1 MKKLTMFLI
10 PLFLMLSCSVSDE
23 DLATDD
29 INGHDDN
36 SLASD
41 ESDEQGA
48 GTDDE
53 TELPDDNK
61 VDENQT
67 TDKEDNTPDEEN
79 TDEEQTVTL
88 QEVQQLYSVDKID
101 SIDLFWKSPAMAG
114 FEKTVIVRKTGDYP
128 ADMNDGTT
136 VYDAIGENYSDAD
149 VEAGTEYYY
158 RVFACYGELGCSKG
172 IFLLGKPCFSQLD
185 IVFVMDVSTTMKNML
200 GILEN
205 EIGQVWEFTDKNFNG
220 ETQFGL
226 TVFVDDV
233 TVTNEGKTFAS
244 ADAIKAEF
252 NKWYNFTSTN
262 KQTQSS
268 VANGDWPENSLDG
281 LALTAKGFEW
291 RDAEQTL
298 RLVILATDDT
308 FYESPAKFSSNI
320 AVQHTYDET
329 VTLLVDGKMRVGA
342 FAAKKGGSTGTTN
355 VEPGFFTD
363 YNGKPSIPVATG
375 GEVYLIDDVNAG
387 TLHIYETVN
396 AFIENTMCKTYDEK

>member
-1 MKKLTMFLI
+1 MKKLMMLFI
-10 PLFLMLSCSVSDE
+10 PLFLMLSCTVSDE
-23 DLATDD
+23 DVLTDD
-29 INGHDDN
+29 FGTKDDN
-36 SLASD
+36 SLSSD
-41 ESDEQGA
+41 ESDESGNDSDTQ
-48 GTDDE
+48 TQ
-53 TELPDDNK
+53 LPDDSA
-61 VDENQT
+61 VDDNQSQ
-67 TDKEDNTPDEEN
+67 DQNQTPDEEQSD
-79 TDEEQTVTL
+79 DEQGINL

-101 SIDLFWKSPAMAG
+101 SIDISWKSPTMEG
-114 FEKTVIVRKTGDYP
+114 FEKTVIVRKTDGYP
-128 ADMNDGTT
+128 ADINDGSI
-136 VYDAIGENYSDAD
+136 VYDAIGEGYSDSD
-149 VEAGTEYYY
+149 VKAGTEYFY

-185 IVFVMDVSTTMKNML
+185 IVFVMDVSTTMKEML
-200 GILEN
+200 GTLEN
-205 EIGQVWEFTDKNFNG
+205 EIGQVWEFTDKNFKG

-244 ADAIKAEF
+244 VEAIKTEF

-262 KQTQSS
+262 KQTQST

-308 FYESPAKFSSNI
+308 FFESPAKFSSNI

-342 FAAKKGGSTGTTN
+342 FAAKKGGFTGNTD
-355 VEPGFFTD
+355 VQPGFFTD

-387 TLHIYETVN
+387 TLHIYEAVN
-396 AFIENTMCKTYDEK
+396 SFIENTMCKTYDEK

>member
-23 DLATDD
+23 DIATDD

-36 SLASD
+36 SLSSD
-41 ESDEQGA
+41 EADES
-48 GTDDE
+48 GTE
-53 TELPDDNK
+53 TDNEIELPDDSA
-61 VDENQT
+61 VDDFQNQ
-67 TDKEDNTPDEEN
+67 DQNQIPDEEQP
-79 TDEEQTVTL
+79 DEEQGITL

-101 SIDLFWKSPAMAG
+101 SIDMFWKSPTMSG

-128 ADMNDGTT
+128 ADINDGTT
-136 VYDAIGENYSDAD
+136 IYEAIGENYSDAD
-149 VEAGTEYYY
+149 VKAGTEYFY

-185 IVFVMDVSTTMKNML
+185 IVFVMDVSTTMKDML
-200 GILEN
+200 ANLEN
-205 EIGQVWEFTDKNFNG
+205 EIGQVWEFTEKNFSG
-220 ETQFGL
+220 DATFGL

-233 TVTNEGKTFAS
+233 TVTNEGKPFDS
-244 ADAIKAEF
+244 VDAIKAEF
-252 NKWYNFTSTN
+252 NKWYKFTSTN
-262 KQTQSS
+262 KQTQSLD
-268 VANGDWPENSLDG
+268 ANGDWPENSLDG
-281 LALTAKGFEW
+281 LALAAKNYQW
-291 RDAEQTL
+291 RNMEETL

-342 FAAKKGGSTGTTN
+342 FAAKKGGYTGNTD
-355 VEPGFFTD
+355 VQPGFFTD

-387 TLHIYETVN
+387 TLHIYEAVN
-396 AFIENTMCKTYDEK
+396 SFIENTMCKTYDDK

>member
-1 MKKLTMFLI
+1 MKKFTVFLI
-10 PLFLMLSCSVSDE
+10 PLLLMLSCSVSDE
-23 DLATDD
+23 DLTGDD
-29 INGHDDN
+29 INGHDDS
-36 SLASD
+36 SLTSD
-41 ESDEQGA
+41 ESDE
-48 GTDDE
+48 TVNENDNE

-61 VDENQT
+61 IDENQT
-67 TDKEDNTPDEEN
+67 TDKEDNTPDEEI

-101 SIDLFWKSPAMAG
+101 SIDIFWKSPTMSG
-114 FEKTVIVRKTGDYP
+114 FEKTVIVRKTGGYP

-136 VYDAIGENYSDAD
+136 VYDAIGENYSDGD

-185 IVFVMDVSTTMKNML
+185 IVFVMDVSTTMKDML
-200 GILEN
+200 ANLEN
-205 EIGQVWEFTDKNFNG
+205 EIGQVWEFTDKNFSG
-220 ETQFGL
+220 DATFGL

-233 TVTNEGKTFAS
+233 TVTNEGKPFDS
-244 ADAIKAEF
+244 VDAIKAEF
-252 NKWYNFTSTN
+252 NKWYKFTSTN

-281 LALTAKGFEW
+281 LALAAKNYQW
-291 RDAEQTL
+291 RDMEETL

-308 FYESPAKFSSNI
+308 FYESPKTFSSNI

-342 FAAKKGGSTGTTN
+342 FAAKKRGIYRQHRCSARL
-355 VEPGFFTD
+355 FHRLQR
-363 YNGKPSIPVATG
+363 K
-375 GEVYLIDDVNAG
+375 
-387 TLHIYETVN
+387 TLDPRCYRRRSLSH
-396 AFIENTMCKTYDEK
+396 